1 MTEKAFTLTNQV
13 SNKRS
18 HARPLAVDLFS
29 GAGGLSEGFTQ
40 AGFWVV
46 FAIENDHHTAAT
58 YAYNHT
64 RNKHKYRTEVLHK
77 DISEIDF
84 KKLHERVKSITGN
97 SVDVVIGGP
106 PCQGFSRANMR
117 TRNSSNPLNKLVSHF
132 ICAIRGL
139 KPRVVV
145 MENVAD
151 MEIFEKGLFVEK
163 LKSEFEDNSYKAD
176 WKILTASDFGVPQ
189 RRRRFFFIAAQ
200 DGLPIFFPKPFI
212 TQDAYVNVWD
222 AISDLP
228 ELTNGNKVD
237 ELSYR
242 KDKNLTP
249 YQTMMRKKTNG
260 RVQNNYVS
268 ENSDLV
274 VRRYAHIPQGGNWQ
288 NIPEHLMLNYKDKT
302 RCHNY
307 IYRRLKKDETS
318 IVITHY
324 RKSMLIHP
332 RENRGLSVREAAR
345 IQSFPDHFIFK
356 GPLISQ
362 QQQVA
367 NAVPPLL
374 AKAVAA
380 SVKKML
386 KYSKHES

>member
-1 MTEKAFTLTNQV
+1 MSTKPFLLINQI
-13 SNKRS
+13 SNKS
-18 HARPLAVDLFS
+18 SFVRPLVVDLFS

-46 FAIENDHHTAAT
+46 FAIENDQHAIST

-64 RNKHKYRTEVLHK
+64 RNKRKYRTNILHK
-77 DISEIDF
+77 DISHIDF
-84 KKLHERVKSITGN
+84 NKVQERLKSTLGRNI
-97 SVDVVIGGP
+97 DVVIGGP

-117 TRNSSNPLNKLVSHF
+117 TRNTSNPLNKLVSHF
-132 ICAIRGL
+132 ICAVNSF

-151 MEIFEKGLFVEK
+151 MERFDNGRLVEK
-163 LKSEFEDNSYKAD
+163 LRSEFQKNGYDAQ
-176 WKILTASDFGVPQ
+176 WKILTATNFGVPQ
-189 RRRRFFFIAAQ
+189 RRRRFFLIAVR
-200 DGLPIFFPKPFI
+200 DRLPILFPKPI
-212 TQDAYVNVWD
+212 ISENAHVSVWD

-228 ELTNGNKVD
+228 KLASGNKVD
-237 ELSYR
+237 EFSYR
-242 KDKNLTP
+242 RNKNLTP
-249 YQTMMRKKTNG
+249 YQILMRKKTNG
-260 RVQNNYVS
+260 RVRNNYVS
-268 ENSDLV
+268 ENSNLV
-274 VRRYAHIPQGGNWQ
+274 LQRYAYIPQGGNWR
-288 NIPEHLMLNYKDKT
+288 NIPEYLMLNYKDKS

-307 IYRRLKKDETS
+307 IYRRLKENETS

-332 RENRGLSVREAAR
+332 KENRGLSVREAAR
-345 IQSFPDHFIFK
+345 IQSFPDHFVFK

-374 AKAVAA
+374 AKAVAH

-386 KYSKHES
+386 KYNSNES

>member
-1 MTEKAFTLTNQV
+1 MSIKNQT
-13 SNKRS
+13 SNQCS
-18 HARPLAVDLFS
+18 CVRPLVVDLFS

-46 FAIENDHHTAAT
+46 FAIENDYHTSAT
-58 YAYNHT
+58 YTYNHT

-77 DISEIDF
+77 NISEIDF
-84 KKLHERVKSITGN
+84 KKLDKTIKSATG
-97 SVDVVIGGP
+97 SRVDVVIGGP

-117 TRNSSNPLNKLVSHF
+117 TRNSSNPLNQLVSHF
-132 ICAIRGL
+132 ICAIKGL

-151 MEIFEKGLFVEK
+151 LEIFEKGLFVEK
-163 LKSEFEDNSYKAD
+163 LKSEFEDNGYKAD

-200 DGLPIFFPKPFI
+200 DGLPIFFPKLFI

-242 KDKNLTP
+242 KNKNLTP
-249 YQTMMRKKTNG
+249 YQIMMRKKTNG

-274 VRRYAHIPQGGNWQ
+274 VRRYDHIPQGGNWR

-307 IYRRLKKDETS
+307 IYRRLKEDETS

-374 AKAVAA
+374 AKAVAH

-386 KYSKHES
+386 KYNSDE

>member
-1 MTEKAFTLTNQV
+1 MV
-13 SNKRS
+13 
-18 HARPLAVDLFS
+18 RPIAVDLFS
-29 GAGGLSEGFTQ
+29 GAGGLSEGFVQ
-40 AGFWVV
+40 CGFWVA
-46 FAIENDHHTAAT
+46 FAVENDHYAAAT

-64 RNKHKYRTEVLHK
+64 RNKHKYRTEVLQK
-77 DISEIDF
+77 DISEVDF
-84 KKLHERVKSITGN
+84 KQLGERVESIALRG
-97 SVDVVIGGP
+97 VDVVIGGP

-117 TRNSSNPLNKLVSHF
+117 TRSSSNPLNKLMSHF
-132 ICAIRGL
+132 IRAVRDL

-151 MEIFEKGLFVEK
+151 IATFETGFFVEK
-163 LKSEFEDNSYKAD
+163 LKTEFRANGYQAD
-176 WKILTASDFGVPQ
+176 CEVLTAADFGVPQ
-189 RRRRFFFIAAQ
+189 RRRRFFLIAAR
-200 DGLPIFFPKPFI
+200 DPLTVLFPEPFI
-212 TQDAYVNVWD
+212 PRDSHVNVWD

-228 ELTNGNKVD
+228 ELRNGNKVD
-237 ELSYR
+237 EMSYR
-242 KDKNLTP
+242 KGSNLTP
-249 YQTMMRKKTNG
+249 YQSMMRRRTNG
-260 RVQNNYVS
+260 TVKNNQVS

-274 VRRYAHIPQGGNWQ
+274 IQRYDHIPPGGNWR
-288 NIPEHLMLNYKDKT
+288 NIPEHLMLNYGDKS

-307 IYRRLKKDETS
+307 IYRRLKEQETS

-345 IQSFPDHFIFK
+345 IQSFPDHFVFK
-356 GPLISQ
+356 GPLVSQ

-374 AKAVAA
+374 AKAVAH

-386 KYSKHES
+386 RHNNHEL

>member
-1 MTEKAFTLTNQV
+1 VTQKH
-13 SNKRS
+13 SNN
-18 HARPLAVDLFS
+18 RPTSVDLFS
-29 GAGGLSEGFTQ
+29 GAGGLSEGFRE
-40 AGFWVV
+40 AGFWIV
-46 FAIENDHHTAAT
+46 FAIENDQNTAAT

-77 DISEIDF
+77 DISEVDF
-84 KKLHERVKSITGN
+84 EKLHNRIKNTTG
-97 SVDVVIGGP
+97 SGVDVVIGGP

-117 TRNSSNPLNKLVSHF
+117 TRNSSNPLNQLVSHF
-132 ICAIRGL
+132 ICAIKGL

-151 MEIFEKGLFVEK
+151 MEVFEKGLFVEK
-163 LKSEFEDNSYKAD
+163 LKAEFENNGYEAD
-176 WKILTASDFGVPQ
+176 WKILMAAEYGVPQ
-189 RRRRFFFIAAQ
+189 RRRRFFFIAVRE
-200 DGLPIFFPKPFI
+200 GLTIKFPKPLI
-212 TQDAYVNVWD
+212 PQNAYVNVWD

-228 ELTNGNKVD
+228 ELTTGNKVD

-242 KDKNLTP
+242 RNKNLTP
-249 YQTMMRKKTNG
+249 YQTMMRKKNNG

-274 VRRYAHIPQGGNWQ
+274 VRRYAHIPQGGNWR
-288 NIPEHLMLNYKDKT
+288 NIPDHLMLNYKDKT

-307 IYRRLKKDETS
+307 IYRRLKEDEIS

-374 AKAVAA
+374 AKAVAK

-386 KYSKHES
+386 S

>member
-1 MTEKAFTLTNQV
+1 MKV
-13 SNKRS
+13 
-18 HARPLAVDLFS
+18 
-29 GAGGLSEGFTQ
+29 
-40 AGFWVV
+40 
-46 FAIENDHHTAAT
+46 
-58 YAYNHT
+58 
-64 RNKHKYRTEVLHK
+64 
-77 DISEIDF
+77 
-84 KKLHERVKSITGN
+84 
-97 SVDVVIGGP
+97 
-106 PCQGFSRANMR
+106 
-117 TRNSSNPLNKLVSHF
+117 
-132 ICAIRGL
+132 
-139 KPRVVV
+139 
-145 MENVAD
+145 
-151 MEIFEKGLFVEK
+151 FEKGLFVEK
-163 LKSEFEDNSYKAD
+163 LKSEFEYNSYGAD
-176 WKILTASDFGVPQ
+176 WKILMAADYGVPQ
-189 RRRRFFFIAAQ
+189 RRRRFFFIATR
-200 DGLPIFFPKPFI
+200 DGLPILFPKPLI
-212 TQDAYVNVWD
+212 PQDAYVNVWD

-228 ELTNGNKVD
+228 ELTTGNKID

-242 KDKNLTP
+242 KNKNLTP
-249 YQTMMRKKTNG
+249 YQTIMRKKNDG

-274 VRRYAHIPQGGNWQ
+274 VRRYVHIPQGGNWR
-288 NIPEHLMLNYKDKT
+288 NIPDHLMLNYKDKT

-307 IYRRLKKDETS
+307 IYRRLKEDEIS

-374 AKAVAA
+374 AKAVAK

-386 KYSKHES
+386 S

>member
-1 MTEKAFTLTNQV
+1 VTQKH
-13 SNKRS
+13 SNN
-18 HARPLAVDLFS
+18 RPTVVDLFS
-29 GAGGLSEGFTQ
+29 GAGGLSEGFRE

-46 FAIENDHHTAAT
+46 FAIENEQHTAAT

-77 DISEIDF
+77 DISGVDF
-84 KKLHERVKSITGN
+84 KKLQKRVKSTTG
-97 SVDVVIGGP
+97 SGIDVVIGGP

-117 TRNSSNPLNKLVSHF
+117 TRNSLNPLNKLVSHF
-132 ICAIRGL
+132 ICAIKGL

-151 MEIFEKGLFVEK
+151 MKVFEKGLFVEK
-163 LKSEFEDNSYKAD
+163 LKSEFEYNGYGAD
-176 WKILTASDFGVPQ
+176 WKILMAADYGVPQ
-189 RRRRFFFIAAQ
+189 RRRRFFFIATR
-200 DGLPIFFPKPFI
+200 DGLPILFPKPLI
-212 TQDAYVNVWD
+212 PQDAYVNVWD

-228 ELTNGNKVD
+228 ELTTGNKVD

-242 KDKNLTP
+242 KNKNLTP
-249 YQTMMRKKTNG
+249 YQTIMRKKNDG

-274 VRRYAHIPQGGNWQ
+274 VRRYVHIPQGGNWR
-288 NIPEHLMLNYKDKT
+288 NIPDHLMLNYKDKT

-307 IYRRLKKDETS
+307 IYRRLKEDEIS

-374 AKAVAA
+374 AKAVAK

-386 KYSKHES
+386 S

>member
-1 MTEKAFTLTNQV
+1 MSAKPFTVTNRI
-13 SNKRS
+13 SNKRPYA
-18 HARPLAVDLFS
+18 HPLAADLFS
-29 GAGGLSEGFTQ
+29 GAGGLSEGFTR
-40 AGFWVV
+40 AGFRVV
-46 FAIENDHHTAAT
+46 FAIENDHHAAAT

-77 DISEIDF
+77 DISEVDF
-84 KKLHERVKSITGN
+84 KKLHKRVKTITGGGL
-97 SVDVVIGGP
+97 DVLIGGP

-132 ICAIRGL
+132 ICAIKAL

-151 MEIFEKGLFVEK
+151 LENFEEGLFVEK
-163 LKSEFEDNSYKAD
+163 LKSDFADNGYEAQ
-176 WKILTASDFGVPQ
+176 WEVLTATDFGIPQ
-189 RRRRFFFIAAQ
+189 RRRRFFFIAAR
-200 DGLPIFFPKPFI
+200 DGLPIFFPKPAI
-212 TQDAYVNVWD
+212 SQDAYVNVWD

-249 YQTMMRKKTNG
+249 YQTMMRNKTNG

-268 ENSDLV
+268 ENSHLV
-274 VRRYAHIPQGGNWQ
+274 VRRYAHIPQGGNWR

-307 IYRRLKKDETS
+307 IYRRLKEDETS

-374 AKAVAA
+374 AKAVAR

-386 KYSKHES
+386 R